1 MAAPTVTWVQV
12 ISNNAYTSI
21 QSHNFGTVT
30 AGSWS
35 VAKVIRPKVATNS
48 IQSCKWW
55 LYDAT
60 GVRSGS
66 ADTVGTGQSWAHRV
80 TATATY
86 VTVSTTSP
94 VGSATYGTEMPQS
107 TGSGYAYSAVA
118 YNGYGDYVYLIV
130 KVATAAGDGAWTAW
144 GYQLKYSYT

>member
-1 MAAPTVTWVQV
+1 MAAPVVTWVQV

-21 QSHNFGTVT
+21 QSLNFGTVT

-35 VAKVIRPKVATNS
+35 TAKVIRPSVATNS

-55 LYDAT
+55 LYDAL
-60 GVRSGS
+60 GARSGS
-66 ADTVGTGQSWAHRV
+66 ADTVGTGQSWAHGI
-80 TATATY
+80 TITGTY
-86 VTVSTTSP
+86 VTVSTTLP
-94 VGSATYGTEMPQS
+94 KASAGYTEMPES
-107 TGSGYAYSAVA
+107 TGSAVSYAAVSYGA
-118 YNGYGDYVYLIV
+118 YGNYVYLGV

>member
-21 QSHNFGTVT
+21 QSLNFGTVT

-35 VAKVIRPKVATNS
+35 VQKVIRPKVATNS

-66 ADTVGTGQSWAHRV
+66 ADTVGTGQSWAHV
-80 TATATY
+80 ITTTATY
-86 VTVSTTSP
+86 VTVSSTSP
-94 VGSATYGTEMPQS
+94 LASAGITEMPES

-118 YNGYGDYVYLIV
+118 YGGYGDYVYLGV

>member
-12 ISNNAYTSI
+12 ISNNAYSSI
-21 QSHNFGTVT
+21 QSLNFGTVT

-35 VAKVIRPKVATNS
+35 TQKVIRPKVATNS

-55 LYDAT
+55 LYDVL
-60 GVRSGS
+60 GSRSGS
-66 ADTVGTGQSWAHRV
+66 ADTVGTGQSWAHGYA
-80 TATATY
+80 ATGTY
-86 VTVSTTSP
+86 VTVSTTAP
-94 VGSATYGTEMPQS
+94 KGSAGLTEMPES
-107 TGSGYAYSAVA
+107 TGSAISYAAVSYGA
-118 YNGYGDYVYLIV
+118 YGNYVYLAV